1 MVNGWLLLVFLLI
14 SVECNGNRCVFRLQ
28 LIFDLFMNAIVE
40 TLGLITSNIGYM
52 ATIKV
57 SPSHLLSTLFFY
69 ICTQ

>member
-40 TLGLITSNIGYM
+40 TLGLITGA

-57 SPSHLLSTLFFY
+57 SPSPSFNMDG
-69 ICTQ
+69 I